1 MFITVE
7 SSNSKRLGQK
17 RWDFIMIP
25 LRETIVTKLSENGME
40 LGSILDQVQPC
51 SSIGSKVIKK
61 KSAYVNSFQGKTTIF
76 TEFSVKFVAMV
87 TALTLDS

>member
-1 MFITVE
+1 MFILVE

-25 LRETIVTKLSENGME
+25 LRETIATKLSENGME
-40 LGSILDQVQPC
+40 LASILDQVQPC

-61 KSAYVNSFQGKTTIF
+61 TSAYVNSFQRKTTIF

>member
-17 RWDFIMIP
+17 RWDFMMIP

-40 LGSILDQVQPC
+40 LASILDQVQPC

-61 KSAYVNSFQGKTTIF
+61 NLRMSIVFREKRPFLLNLV
-76 TEFSVKFVAMV
+76 
-87 TALTLDS
+87 

>member
-40 LGSILDQVQPC
+40 LASIPDQVQPC
-51 SSIGSKVIKK
+51 SSI
-61 KSAYVNSFQGKTTIF
+61 
-76 TEFSVKFVAMV
+76 
-87 TALTLDS
+87 

>member
-40 LGSILDQVQPC
+40 LASILHQVQPC

-61 KSAYVNSFQGKTTIF
+61 NICVCQ
-76 TEFSVKFVAMV
+76 
-87 TALTLDS
+87 

>member
-40 LGSILDQVQPC
+40 LASILDQVQPC

-61 KSAYVNSFQGKTTIF
+61 KHLRMSIVFREKRPFLLNL
-76 TEFSVKFVAMV
+76 V
-87 TALTLDS
+87 

>member
-25 LRETIVTKLSENGME
+25 LRETIETKLSENSME
-40 LGSILDQVQPC
+40 LASILDQVQPC

-61 KSAYVNSFQGKTTIF
+61 KHLGMSIVFREKRRFLLNL
-76 TEFSVKFVAMV
+76 V
-87 TALTLDS
+87 